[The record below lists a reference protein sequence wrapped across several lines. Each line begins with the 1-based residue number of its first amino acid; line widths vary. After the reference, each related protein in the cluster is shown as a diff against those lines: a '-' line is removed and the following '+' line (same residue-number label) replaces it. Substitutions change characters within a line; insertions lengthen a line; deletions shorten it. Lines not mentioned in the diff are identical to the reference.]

1 MEKERLFELQK
12 TMIVFTVIVVFFI
25 LGIKLANNMK
35 NSAQSNN
42 EPYVLFS
49 QDKEKDATSN
59 NKYIVAYQSKG
70 VDALG
75 GVIEDQIVLSVSSMS
90 GPANSMILIK
100 LNAVSTTAKKE
111 LEKPVIS
118 LPQLIYS
125 SIQYVAEDM
134 ARLKTVKNEK
144 EFSKVMK
151 SYYQSIE
158 EANDMVSLHGFEIE
172 KESYVFEGGKIVK
185 K

>member
-1 MEKERLFELQK
+1 MKKEWLFKFQK
-12 TMIVFTVIVVFFI
+12 TAVVLTVIVVFFI

-35 NSAQSNN
+35 NSAQLNN

-59 NKYIVAYQSKG
+59 NKYLVAYQSRG
-70 VDALG
+70 IDALG
-75 GVIEDQIVLSVSSMS
+75 GVIKNQIVLSVSSMS
-90 GPANSMILIK
+90 GPVNSMVLIK
-100 LNAVSTTAKKE
+100 LNAVSITAKEE

-134 ARLKTVKNEK
+134 VRIKTVKNEK
-144 EFSKVMK
+144 EFSEVTK
-151 SYYQSIE
+151 SYYQSVE
-158 EANDMVSLHGFEIE
+158 EANNMVSLHGFEIE
-172 KESYVFEGGKIVK
+172 KDFYAFEGGKIVK